1 MDTRKQP
8 NRFLAILLSLCMVL
22 AMLPAGSITAF
33 AAGEETVIS
42 SDTTWETQTIS
53 NDVRI
58 ESGATLTINGQI
70 IINDEVTITGG
81 GTIARGDEAAYFNI
95 GSGVSLTLD
104 GATVDGKNISSD
116 NSMFQVY
123 GTLDIKNSTV
133 QNCVKNISRGGAINV
148 DDGTLTIENTD
159 ITNCSATSYGG
170 AIYLRDNADA
180 TIKSGTF
187 SGNKTTTGSNY
198 GGGFIYNRSRLTIEG
213 GTFTNNSSG
222 GRGGAIYNAGTD
234 GTAAYILGGV
244 FSGNT
249 TNSSGYEGSGAV
261 YYSSENVAD
270 TILHISGSVRFGN
283 GGEGSGTD
291 GIYLDTGSTGTALR
305 KMQISS
311 ALQYPVHIY
320 VECTEDRVIAEGV
333 NDYKL
338 TAADMTKIQ
347 FHDVGS
353 SGTDW
358 YAWLDSTNNG
368 VYVSATKPIYVV
380 YDANGA
386 AGSVTDN
393 TAYSSGSQVTVQPAD
408 GLTYEGAAFTGWNT
422 EADGTGTTYQPEA
435 TFNITETTTLYAQW
449 AYNIWAGGV
458 QVTSANASDVL
469 GDADEGATVTY
480 DAETNTL
487 TLNGANI
494 TGTYGVPRGGNA
506 AILSYDDLNIVL
518 ADGSE
523 NKITLDETA
532 TPTGVIAVGESG
544 QGNDF
549 KNITVSGSGSL
560 DIDITTSGAAA
571 FGIAGSTVTIDGG
584 AEVGVT
590 VNGTSTN
597 EMVSYIGVMGYSS
610 VAIEDSNVTSTVSD
624 KEGTN
629 VAVMSTGAVTIN
641 NANVTAS
648 GYTGIMGMGGV
659 SVTGESTVKATGT
672 GYTIATWQDKYI
684 TCEDNLTAEGRADTQ
699 SGGLEAVT
707 TGISGGYNTFVLSS
721 NKETIAQYVEIKLAH
736 SHNVCGEATCTHDGH
751 TAVNYTALDNGEGS
765 LAEDVTDTSDPGY
778 GPILKAG
785 NYYLT
790 ADLTLSEPLVITSA
804 VHICLN
810 GNTLTFTDE
819 DYGFHLGGGKANPE
833 AQLTVCDCSA
843 EETGKIVTTADD
855 AQTIYNRSGDIFVYG
870 GTISGEYRAIFTA
883 NHRDAGNVYIYGG
896 KITTTG
902 YIGAI
907 YIFATDNVDRK
918 LIISGGEIGEIYTY
932 VPMEISGGTITD
944 EVHADGDITISG
956 GTVNGNIE
964 TADNVIMTDGTLNG
978 QLTIDSSLSV
988 KKSVKI
994 SGKAKIEAKSGNAIY
1009 SDGDI
1014 DLEVSGGTIS
1024 APNGYAVFLT
1034 TSQSKV
1040 YLSGSPLISGGS
1052 SDFRISPTESASDA
1066 VLVLGA
1072 KDGTGD
1078 TYTGGNLSISSCGA
1092 DNDRYVVQCVTGADM
1107 AAKFSLVG
1115 LSDYHLAY
1123 DGTNNALQIKRNPIT
1138 VTPPSNQEGYTVT
1151 TVNDEAMGI
1160 TTVEHGGSF
1169 SFKVTIKDGY
1179 YKTDGFV
1186 VKANNKEPSLN
1197 RGIYTISSITENQ
1210 TVTVEGVEKDTT
1222 APAAEIKLGTNTWN
1236 SFLNSITFGLFFKET
1251 QSVTITATDN
1261 ETGVAKTEYF
1271 VSDTVYADSA
1281 ALEVAASGEWTTYSN
1296 GFSIEPNSKNI
1307 IYAKVTDNADNVTYV
1322 SSNGVVL
1329 YTDAAQDTV
1338 SVSFTK
1344 TSTVDIT
1351 AGVKLNGNTIDEI
1364 YCDGT
1369 PLAAGTDYT
1378 ISGST
1383 ITFKTSWLNTLAA
1396 GDHTLTVHYNPMG
1409 EVYVGDDDNNAPS
1422 TTTIA
1427 LDVEKA
1433 AGSVTNLSDISKI
1446 YDGQSVS
1453 NVIYQASSTGDAKV
1467 EYKVRG
1473 DENSTYTTAKPSAV
1487 GEYTV
1492 RVTVAA
1498 DDDYN
1503 EASATADFSITY
1515 LDTPN
1520 PAYTLSGT
1528 EGQNGWYTSDVTI
1541 TPPEGYTVSSTLD
1554 GEYSE
1559 SLTVTESAKSTEIY
1573 LKNEQGQMTDAISV
1587 VEIKIDK
1594 DNPSITATGN
1604 TTDYLTDNTVEITAS
1619 DSTSGIAKVE
1629 VMKDNGSWAD
1639 ITNTY
1644 LTGYTV
1650 TENGTYTF
1658 RVTDN
1663 AGRTAEQTLEYDRI
1677 DSAKPVV
1684 TINAT
1689 HGGETYTSGAWTN
1702 KDITLTPTNET
1713 SNLGTTTYQYR
1724 VDGGIWQ
1731 DYTAPIVISA
1741 DTDADGVTYTFK
1753 ATSASDVV
1761 SDEAS
1766 IIVKLDKTA
1775 PGSVTVSHKTDSF
1788 KEFLNTI
1795 TFGLFFKDTQ
1805 TVTITAADTGSGV
1818 KEISYQ
1824 LGNGEL
1830 QTKTADESGKIT
1842 FNVEPQFVGN
1852 ISGVTVT
1859 DNAGNSTTATVYEYF
1874 AVDAQTPG
1882 VPTVNTGS
1890 YASGEWTDED
1900 VTITVSGVTADSGIA
1915 KYQYST
1921 DNGASWQDMTASETT
1936 EATTTTPPSVDE
1948 AQLII
1953 NASTTADG
1961 TTYLFRAVSNSGME
1975 GTASS
1980 DVVVKI
1986 DKTQP
1991 AIAVS
1996 GNTVDYLT
2004 SDTVTI
2010 TPQAGVS
2017 GITSITVSKDGGEA
2031 ENITGSYQSGYKV
2044 EENGTYTFAVT
2055 NGAGVTATDRIA
2067 YEKID
2072 TATPV
2077 VVIDSN
2083 GYTDGAWTNSDVT
2096 LEVSNSTEN
2105 LGETTFEYKVDNGQ
2119 WQTYT
2124 APIVISADTDADGVT
2139 YTFKATSASGV
2150 GSEEASITVKLDKI
2164 APNGDI
2170 TIEENSVKAVINTV
2184 TFGLFFN
2191 ENVDV
2196 AITGT
2201 DDLSGAASI
2210 RYYCSEAILTEA
2222 QVADLADEDWTEYTG
2237 TISVTAEDAEQF
2249 VYYVCITDNAGNTT
2263 CFASN
2268 GATFDLTDPVI
2279 SGVANAGEYYTT
2291 QTVQVTDDNLD
2302 TVTLNGEA
2310 VDSSFTLAGNVEADT
2325 VYTIVAEDK
2334 AGNMTTCQVTMKP
2347 TASLNDTVE
2356 GIAPENVSSFDKEAI
2371 EDYLD
2376 DLNTRLEDENLTN
2389 EEKEIIQDLIDDAQ
2403 DLLDKIDEME
2413 QAANTENIQQTE
2425 DITADNVKPEDKENL
2440 KAAKEDI
2447 EQALEDYADNYT
2459 EDEKAQLEEALQQIE
2474 DALDVIQRVED
2485 VKEVI
2490 GGLPE
2495 NVSPDDIEAAEQIN
2509 AAKEQYDALSE
2520 HGQSLISDE
2529 AIDKLNDLLAQ
2540 LGDYR
2545 IIEGDGSTWT
2555 KGSSEGLTFVTNGAY
2570 SKFTGVEID
2579 GVVISAENYMADS
2592 GSTKIVL
2599 TTNYLST
2606 LTADQHTIAVLYTD
2620 GEATGTFTIAEQPAD
2635 EGTDSPQT
2643 GDDSHI
2649 VLWIML
2655 TLISGGAVLTLS
2667 AKRRNKKA

>member
-8 NRFLAILLSLCMVL
+8 SRFLAILLCVCMVL
-22 AMLPAGSITAF
+22 TMLPAGSITAF

-42 SDTTWETQTIS
+42 SDTTWEAQAIS

-70 IINDEVTITGG
+70 IINDEVTISGG
-81 GTIARGDEAAYFNI
+81 GTIARGDGAAYFNI

-104 GATVDGKNISSD
+104 GVTVDGKNISSD

-170 AIYLRDNADA
+170 AIYLRDNAEA
-180 TIKSGTF
+180 IIKSGTF
-187 SGNKTTTGSNY
+187 SGNKTTTNSSY

-213 GTFTNNSSG
+213 GTFTNNFSG

-234 GTAAYILGGV
+234 DTATYILGGV

-249 TNSSGYEGSGAV
+249 SSYSTSSKDYTGSGAV
-261 YYSSENVAD
+261 YYSSENIAN

-283 GGEGSGTD
+283 GMANDGTD
-291 GIYLDTGSTGTALR
+291 GIYLDTDSTGSALR

-320 VECTEDRVIAEGV
+320 VACAENRVIAEGV
-333 NDYKL
+333 NDYSL

-358 YAWLDSTNNG
+358 YAWLDSTDNE

-422 EADGTGTTYQPEA
+422 EADGTGTTYQPGA

-449 AYNIWAGGV
+449 AYNIWVGGV
-458 QVTSANASDVL
+458 QVTEENASDVL

-494 TGTYGVPRGGNA
+494 TGTYGVPGGGNA

-518 ADGSE
+518 AEGSE
-523 NKITLDETA
+523 NKITLTDSD
-532 TPTGVIAVGESG
+532 TPTGVIAVGERG
-544 QGNDF
+544 QGTDF

-560 DIDITTSGAAA
+560 DIDINTGGAVA
-571 FGIAGSTVTIDGG
+571 FGIAGGSVTIENSAD
-584 AEVGVT
+584 VT
-590 VNGTSTN
+590 AAVNGISTN
-597 EMVSYIGVMGYSS
+597 EMVSYIGIMGYSS
-610 VAIEDSNVTSTVSD
+610 VAIKDSNVTATVSD

-659 SVTGESTVKATGT
+659 SVTDESTVKATGSAYAIVAQT
-672 GYTIATWQDKYI
+672 GNITLDDLLIAQGR
-684 TCEDNLTAEGRADTQ
+684 EDAQ
-699 SGGLEAVT
+699 SGTLSSVE
-707 TGISGGYNTFVLSS
+707 TGDITDGNTSNVFNTFVLPSDQS
-721 NKETIAQYVEIKLAH
+721 TVAKYVEIAPVSTLH
-736 SHNVCGEATCTHDGH
+736 YHNICGETDCTHEGH
-751 TAVNYTALDNGEGS
+751 TSAVYTALDSNISGQT
-765 LAEDVTDTSDPGY
+765 LAD
-778 GPILKAG
+778 G

-790 ADLTLSEPLVITSA
+790 EDITDVGTSILISGS
-804 VHICLN
+804 VNLCLN
-810 GNTLTFTDE
+810 GHTIS
-819 DYGFHLGGGKANPE
+819 GGAENGVIRVGENGV
-833 AQLTVCDCSA
+833 LTVCDCA
-843 EETGKIVTTADD
+843 EKGKITETGTDEHNPVFLHSGGALNLYGGTIESRITAVVIDED
-855 AQTIYNRSGDIFVYG
+855 PSVSGTNSTGGTVNVYG
-870 GTISGEYRAIFTA
+870 GTVKSTGNSSQAIKVNADMTNA
-883 NHRDAGNVYIYGG
+883 AVNIYGG
-896 KITTTG
+896 ELTSPNRG
-902 YIGAI
+902 VWAE
-907 YIFATDNVDRK
+907 
-918 LIISGGEIGEIYTY
+918 SGEIT
-932 VPMEISGGTITD
+932 ISDGTINGDVETVGNVTMTGGTI
-944 EVHADGDITISG
+944 
-956 GTVNGNIE
+956 
-964 TADNVIMTDGTLNG
+964 NG
-978 QLTIDSSLSV
+978 QLTLNGSIFEKRSV
-988 KKSVKI
+988 RI
-994 SGKAKIEAKSGNAIY
+994 SGSATIEATSGDAIY
-1009 SDGDI
+1009 SDGNI
-1014 DLEVSGGTIS
+1014 DLEISGGTIS

-1034 TSQSKV
+1034 RSQSKI
-1040 YLSGSPLISGGS
+1040 YLSGSPVISGGS
-1052 SDFRISPTESASDA
+1052 SDFRILPTASASDA
-1066 VLVLGA
+1066 VLVLSA
-1072 KDGTGD
+1072 KDGTCN
-1078 TYTGGNLSISSCGA
+1078 TYTGGELSISSCGTYN
-1092 DNDRYVVQCVTGADM
+1092 DNRYVAQRVTSTDM

-1115 LSDYHLAY
+1115 LPDYHLAY
-1123 DGTNNALQIKRNPIT
+1123 DETNDVLQIKKLTYTIT
-1138 VTPPSNQEGYTVT
+1138 LPSNQEGYAVT
-1151 TVNDEAMGI
+1151 AIGSTA
-1160 TTVEHGGSF
+1160 VEHGASYSF
-1169 SFKVTIKDGY
+1169 TVTIKDGY
-1179 YKTDGFV
+1179 YKTDGFA
-1186 VKANNKEPSLN
+1186 VKANNTELTSV
-1197 RGIYTISSITENQ
+1197 RGVYTIVNITANQ

-1222 APAAEIKLGTNTWN
+1222 APTAEIKLGTNTWN
-1236 SFLNSITFGLFFKET
+1236 SFLNNITFGLFFKET

-1281 ALEVAASGEWTTYSN
+1281 ALEVAANGEWTTYSN

-1383 ITFKTSWLNTLAA
+1383 ITFKASWLNTLAA

-1409 EVYVGDDDNNAPS
+1409 EVYVGDDNNNAPS

-1433 AGSVTNLSDISKI
+1433 AGSVEITNDISKI

-1503 EASATADFSITY
+1503 EASATADFAITY

-1541 TPPEGYTVSSTLD
+1541 TPPEGYTVSSTLG

-1559 SLTVTESAKSTEIY
+1559 SLTISTSTTNISIH

-1594 DNPSITATGN
+1594 DDPFITATGN
-1604 TTDYLTDNTVEITAS
+1604 TSDYQTSDTVEITVS
-1619 DSTSGIAKVE
+1619 DNTSGVAKVE
-1629 VMKDNGSWAD
+1629 VQKDNGEFTD
-1639 ITNTY
+1639 ITSSY
-1644 LTGYTV
+1644 ESGYSV
-1650 TENGTYTF
+1650 TENGAYTF

-1663 AGRTAEQTLEYDRI
+1663 AGRTAEQTLEYENI

-1702 KDITLTPTNET
+1702 KDITLMPTNET

-1724 VDGGIWQ
+1724 VDGGEWQ

-1766 IIVKLDKTA
+1766 IIVKQDKTA

-1805 TVTITAADTGSGV
+1805 TVAITAADAGSGV

-1890 YASGEWTDED
+1890 YASGEWADED

-2010 TPQAGVS
+2010 TPQVGVS
-2017 GITSITVSKDGGEA
+2017 GIASVTVSKDDGEA
-2031 ENITGSYQSGYKV
+2031 VDITESYQNGYEV
-2044 EENGTYTFAVT
+2044 TENSTYVFTVT
-2055 NGAGVTATDRIA
+2055 NGAGVTATGNIT
-2067 YEKID
+2067 YTNID

-2096 LEVSNSTEN
+2096 LEVSNSTAN
-2105 LGETTFEYKVDNGQ
+2105 LGDTKVEYKVDGGE

-2170 TIEENSVKAVINTV
+2170 TIEENSVKAFINTV

-2237 TISVTAEDAEQF
+2237 TISVTAEDEEKF
-2249 VYYVCITDNAGNTT
+2249 VYYVKVTDNAGNES

-2279 SGVANAGEYYTT
+2279 SGVANQGEYYTT

-2302 TVTLNGEA
+2302 TVTLNGSA
-2310 VDSSFTLAGNVEADT
+2310 ASSEITLSGNVDADT
-2325 VYTIVAEDK
+2325 EYIIIATDK
-2334 AGNMTTCQVTMKP
+2334 AGNTTTVTVTMKP

-2356 GIAPENVSSFDKEAI
+2356 GIAPENVSSSDKEAI

-2413 QAANTENIQQTE
+2413 QAANTENIQQAE

-2440 KAAKEDI
+2440 EAAKNDVEK
-2447 EQALEDYADNYT
+2447 ALEEYGDNYT
-2459 EDEKAQLEEALQQIE
+2459 EDEKAKLEETLEQIE
-2474 DALDVIQRVED
+2474 DALKVIQRVED
-2485 VKEVI
+2485 VEKVI

-2495 NVSPDDIEAAEQIN
+2495 SVSPDDIEAAEQIN

-2555 KGSSEGLTFVTNGAY
+2555 KESAEGLAFVANGAY
-2570 SKFTGVEID
+2570 SKFTGIEID
-2579 GVVISAENYMADS
+2579 GKAADADCYTAES
-2592 GSTKIVL
+2592 GSTVITLKPD
-2599 TTNYLST
+2599 YLNT
-2606 LTADQHTIAVLYTD
+2606 LTEGAHTITVLYTD

-2655 TLISGGAVLTLS
+2655 MLISGGAVLTLS
-2667 AKRRNKKA
+2667 VKRRNKKA

>member
-70 IINDEVTITGG
+70 IINDEVTIIGG

-104 GATVDGKNISSD
+104 GVTVDGKNISSD

-159 ITNCSATSYGG
+159 ITNCSATGYGG
-170 AIYLRDNADA
+170 AIYLRDNAEA

-187 SGNKTTTGSNY
+187 SGNETTTSNY
-198 GGGFIYNRSRLTIEG
+198 GGGFIYNRASTLIIEG
-213 GTFTNNSSG
+213 GNFLNNSSG
-222 GRGGAIYNAGTD
+222 GRGGAIYNAGTE
-234 GTAAYILGGV
+234 GTEAYILGGV

-249 TNSSGYEGSGAV
+249 SNSSGYEGSGAV

-320 VECTEDRVIAEGV
+320 VACAENRVIAEGV

-358 YAWLDSTNNG
+358 YAWLDSTDNE
-368 VYVSATKPIYVV
+368 VYVSETKPIYMV

-393 TAYSSGSQVTVQPAD
+393 TAYSSGSQVTVQPAA

-422 EADGTGTTYQPEA
+422 EADGTGTTYQPES

-458 QVTSANASDVL
+458 QVTSSNASDVL

-494 TGTYGVPRGGNA
+494 TGTYGVPGGGNA

-518 ADGSE
+518 AEGSE

-532 TPTGVIAVGESG
+532 TPAGVIAVGESG

-571 FGIAGSTVTIDGG
+571 FGIAGGSVTIENSAD
-584 AEVGVT
+584 VT
-590 VNGTSTN
+590 AAVNGISTN

-610 VAIEDSNVTSTVSD
+610 VAIKDSNVTATVSD

-659 SVTGESTVKATGT
+659 SVTDESTVTATGSAYAIASAQT
-672 GYTIATWQDKYI
+672 GNITLDGTLIARGR
-684 TCEDNLTAEGRADTQ
+684 EDAQ
-699 SGGLEAVT
+699 SGTPSSVE
-707 TGISGGYNTFVLSS
+707 TGDITDGNTSNVFNTFVLPSDQS
-721 NKETIAQYVEIKLAH
+721 TVAKYVEIAPVSTLH
-736 SHNVCGEATCTHDGH
+736 YHNICGETDCTHEGH
-751 TAVNYTALDNGEGS
+751 ESAVYTALDSNIS
-765 LAEDVTDTSDPGY
+765 DQTLAD
-778 GPILKAG
+778 G

-790 ADLTLSEPLVITSA
+790 EDITDVGTSILISGS
-804 VHICLN
+804 VNLCLN
-810 GNTLTFTDE
+810 GHTIS
-819 DYGFHLGGGKANPE
+819 GGAENGVIRVGENGV
-833 AQLTVCDCSA
+833 LTVCDCAGSGKIT
-843 EETGKIVTTADD
+843 ETGNDEHNPVFLHSGGALNLYGGTIESRITAVVIDED
-855 AQTIYNRSGDIFVYG
+855 PSAGGTNSTGGTVNVYG
-870 GTISGEYRAIFTA
+870 GTVKSTGSSSQAVKVNADMTNAAVNVYGGELTSPNRGIWAESGE
-883 NHRDAGNVYIYGG
+883 
-896 KITTTG
+896 
-902 YIGAI
+902 
-907 YIFATDNVDRK
+907 
-918 LIISGGEIGEIYTY
+918 
-932 VPMEISGGTITD
+932 
-944 EVHADGDITISG
+944 ITISG

-964 TADNVIMTDGTLNG
+964 TADNVTMTGGTLNG

-994 SGKAKIEAKSGNAIY
+994 SGSAKIEATSGNAIY
-1009 SDGDI
+1009 SAGDI
-1014 DLEVSGGTIS
+1014 DLEISGGTIS
-1024 APNGYAVFLT
+1024 APSGYAVFLT
-1034 TSQSKV
+1034 SSQSKV

-1052 SDFRISPTESASDA
+1052 SDFRISPTENASNA

-1072 KDGTGD
+1072 KDGTGSA
-1078 TYTGGNLSISSCGA
+1078 YTGGNLSISSCGV
-1092 DNDRYVVQCVTGADM
+1092 DNDRYVVQRVTGADM

-1151 TVNDEAMGI
+1151 TVNDVTMGI
-1160 TTVEHGGSF
+1160 ITVEHGGSF
-1169 SFKVTIKDGY
+1169 SFKVTIQDGY

-1186 VKANNKEPSLN
+1186 VKANDTEPSMN
-1197 RGIYTISSITENQ
+1197 RGIYTISNITENQ

-1271 VSDTVYADSA
+1271 VSDTVYADST
-1281 ALEVAASGEWTTYSN
+1281 ALEDAVNGGWLVYSN

-1369 PLAAGTDYT
+1369 PLAYGENYT
-1378 ISGST
+1378 VNSDT
-1383 ITFKTSWLNTLAA
+1383 ITFKAAWLDTLST
-1396 GDHTLTVHYNPMG
+1396 GEYTLTVHYNPMG
-1409 EVYVGDDDNNAPS
+1409 VEYVGDDGDGAPA
-1422 TTTIA
+1422 TTSIA
-1427 LDVEKA
+1427 LSVQKA

-1503 EASATADFSITY
+1503 EASATADFAITY

-1559 SLTVTESAKSTEIY
+1559 SLTISTSTTNISIH

-1594 DNPSITATGN
+1594 DDPFITATGN
-1604 TTDYLTDNTVEITAS
+1604 TSDYQTSDTVEITVS
-1619 DSTSGIAKVE
+1619 DNTSGVAKVE
-1629 VMKDNGSWAD
+1629 VQKDNGEFTD
-1639 ITNTY
+1639 ITSSY
-1644 LTGYTV
+1644 ESGYSV
-1650 TENGTYTF
+1650 TENSAYTF

-1724 VDGGIWQ
+1724 VDGGEWQ

-1852 ISGVTVT
+1852 ISGVIVT
-1859 DNAGNSTTATVYEYF
+1859 DNAGNSTSATVYEYF

-1921 DNGASWQDMTASETT
+1921 DNGASWQNMTASETT

-1996 GNTVDYLT
+1996 GNTVDYLQ

-2010 TPQAGVS
+2010 TPQVGVS
-2017 GITSITVSKDGGEA
+2017 GIASVTVSKDNGEA
-2031 ENITGSYQSGYKV
+2031 VDITESYQNGYEV
-2044 EENGTYTFAVT
+2044 TENSTYAFTVT
-2055 NGAGVTATDRIA
+2055 NGAGVTATGNIT
-2067 YEKID
+2067 YTNID
-2072 TATPV
+2072 TATPI

-2170 TIEENSVKAVINTV
+2170 TIEENSVKAFINTV

-2201 DDLSGAASI
+2201 DDLSDVASI

-2249 VYYVCITDNAGNTT
+2249 VYYVRITDNAGNTT

-2279 SGVANAGEYYTT
+2279 SGVANQGEYYTT

-2302 TVTLNGEA
+2302 TVTLNGSA
-2310 VDSSFTLAGNVEADT
+2310 ASSEITLSGNVDADT
-2325 VYTIVAEDK
+2325 EYIIIATDK
-2334 AGNMTTCQVTMKP
+2334 AGNTTTVTVTMKP

-2356 GIAPENVSSFDKEAI
+2356 GIAPENVSSSDKEAI

-2389 EEKEIIQDLIDDAQ
+2389 EEKEIIQNLIDDAQ

-2413 QAANTENIQQTE
+2413 QAANTENIQQAE

-2440 KAAKEDI
+2440 EAAKEDI
-2447 EQALEDYADNYT
+2447 EQALEDHAGNYT

-2485 VKEVI
+2485 VEEVV

-2555 KGSSEGLTFVTNGAY
+2555 KGSSEGLIFVANGAY

-2667 AKRRNKKA
+2667 VKRRNKKA

>member
-8 NRFLAILLSLCMVL
+8 NRFLAILLSLCML
-22 AMLPAGSITAF
+22 FTMLPAGSITAF

-42 SDTTWETQTIS
+42 SNTIWETQTIS
-53 NDVRI
+53 NNVRI

-81 GTIARGDEAAYFNI
+81 GTIARGDGAAYFNI

-104 GATVDGKNISSD
+104 GVTVDGKNISSE
-116 NSMFQVY
+116 NSMFDVSS
-123 GTLDIKNSTV
+123 GTLTLKNSTV
-133 QNCVKNISRGGAINV
+133 QNCTKDTTRGGAINMEG
-148 DDGTLTIENTD
+148 GTLTIENTD
-159 ITNCSATSYGG
+159 ITNCSATGYGG
-170 AIYLRDNADA
+170 AIYLRDNAEA
-180 TIKSGTF
+180 IIKSGTF
-187 SGNKTTTGSNY
+187 SGNKTTTGSDY

-249 TNSSGYEGSGAV
+249 SNSSGYEGSGAV

-283 GGEGSGTD
+283 GGEGNGTD

-368 VYVSATKPIYVV
+368 VYVSEIKPIYMV

-408 GLTYEGAAFTGWNT
+408 DLTYEGRTFTGWNT
-422 EADGTGTTYQPEA
+422 KADGTGTTYQPGA

-449 AYNIWAGGV
+449 AYNIWVGGV
-458 QVTSANASDVL
+458 QVTEQNASDVL
-469 GDADEGATVTY
+469 GDADEGATVSY
-480 DAETNTL
+480 DPETKTL
-487 TLNGANI
+487 TLDGANI
-494 TGTYGVPRGGNA
+494 TGTHSVPGGGNA

-571 FGIAGSTVTIDGG
+571 FGIAGGSVTIENSAD
-584 AEVGVT
+584 VT
-590 VNGTSTN
+590 AAVNGISTN

-610 VAIEDSNVTSTVSD
+610 VAIEDSNVTATVSD

-641 NANVTAS
+641 NADVTAG
-648 GYTGIMGMGGV
+648 GYTGVMGAAGV

-672 GYTIATWQDKYI
+672 YAAIASVGGTITLDDALIAQ
-684 TCEDNLTAEGRADTQ
+684 GRADAQ
-699 SGGLEAVT
+699 SGDLSAVE
-707 TGISGGYNTFVLSS
+707 TGTSDGYNTFVLSPNTS
-721 NKETIAQYVEIKLAH
+721 TVAQYVEIKLAH
-736 SHNVCGEATCTHDGH
+736 SHSICGETDCTHDGH
-751 TAVNYTALDNGEGS
+751 ESAVYTALDSNISGQT
-765 LAEDVTDTSDPGY
+765 LAD
-778 GPILKAG
+778 G

-790 ADLTLSEPLVITSA
+790 EDITDVGTSILISGS
-804 VHICLN
+804 VNLCLN
-810 GNTLTFTDE
+810 GHTIS
-819 DYGFHLGGGKANPE
+819 GGAENGVIRVGENGV
-833 AQLTVCDCSA
+833 LTVCDCA
-843 EETGKIVTTADD
+843 GKGKITETGTDEHNPVFLHSGGALNLYGGTIESRITAVVIDED
-855 AQTIYNRSGDIFVYG
+855 PSAGGADSTGGTVNVYG
-870 GTISGEYRAIFTA
+870 GTVKSTGSSSQAVKVNADMTNAAVNVYGGELTSPNRGIWAESGE
-883 NHRDAGNVYIYGG
+883 
-896 KITTTG
+896 
-902 YIGAI
+902 
-907 YIFATDNVDRK
+907 
-918 LIISGGEIGEIYTY
+918 
-932 VPMEISGGTITD
+932 
-944 EVHADGDITISG
+944 ITISG

-964 TADNVIMTDGTLNG
+964 TADNVTMTGGTLNG

-994 SGKAKIEAKSGNAIY
+994 SGSAKIEATSGNAIY
-1009 SDGDI
+1009 SAGDI
-1014 DLEVSGGTIS
+1014 DLEISGGTIS
-1024 APNGYAVFLT
+1024 APSGYAVFLT
-1034 TSQSKV
+1034 SSQSKV
-1040 YLSGSPLISGGS
+1040 YLSGSPLISGGGS
-1052 SDFRISPTESASDA
+1052 ADIAILPTEDVKDA
-1066 VLVLGA
+1066 VLVLRA
-1072 KDGTGD
+1072 KGDGTGSA
-1078 TYTGGNLSISSCGA
+1078 YTGGELSITTHGSSIE
-1092 DNDRYVVQCVTGADM
+1092 NRYVAQKVTSEETAN
-1107 AAKFSLVG
+1107 KFSLVG
-1115 LSDYHLAY
+1115 FYGYYLAY
-1123 DGTNNALQIKRNPIT
+1123 DETNDALQIKKRT
-1138 VTPPSNQEGYTVT
+1138 YTVT
-1151 TVNDEAMGI
+1151 LPSGQDGYSVTAQS
-1160 TTVEHGGSF
+1160 GSTSPADHSGSY
-1169 SFKVTIKDGY
+1169 SFTVTIADGY
-1179 YKTDGFV
+1179 YKTDDFA
-1186 VKANNKEPSLN
+1186 VKANNIGLTPDDS
-1197 RGIYTISSITENQ
+1197 GVYTITNITENQ

-1251 QSVTITATDN
+1251 QSVTIAATDN

-1281 ALEVAASGEWTTYSN
+1281 ALEDAASGEWTTYSN

-1329 YTDAAQDTV
+1329 YTDAAQDTAN
-1338 SVSFTK
+1338 VSFTK
-1344 TSTVDIT
+1344 TSTADIT

-1383 ITFKTSWLNTLAA
+1383 ITFKASWLNTLAA

-1409 EVYVGDDDNNAPS
+1409 VEYVGDDNNNAPS

-1433 AGSVTNLSDISKI
+1433 AGSVEITNDISKI

-1492 RVTVAA
+1492 HVTVAA

-1503 EASATADFSITY
+1503 EASATADFAITY

-1559 SLTVTESAKSTEIY
+1559 SLTISTSTTNISIH
-1573 LKNEQGQMTDAISV
+1573 LKNEQGQMTNAISV

-1594 DNPSITATGN
+1594 DDPFITATGN
-1604 TTDYLTDNTVEITAS
+1604 TSDYQTSDTVEITVS
-1619 DSTSGIAKVE
+1619 DNTSGVAKVE
-1629 VMKDNGSWAD
+1629 VQKDNGEFID
-1639 ITNTY
+1639 ITSSY
-1644 LTGYTV
+1644 ESGYSV
-1650 TENGTYTF
+1650 TENSAYTF

-1702 KDITLTPTNET
+1702 KDITLTPTNKT

-1724 VDGGIWQ
+1724 VDGGEWQ

-1766 IIVKLDKTA
+1766 IIVKQDKTA

-1805 TVTITAADTGSGV
+1805 TVTITATDMGSGV

-1830 QTKTADESGKIT
+1830 QTETADESGKIT

-1921 DNGASWQDMTASETT
+1921 DNGASWQNMTASETT

-2010 TPQAGVS
+2010 TPQVGVS
-2017 GITSITVSKDGGEA
+2017 GIASVTVSKDNGEA
-2031 ENITGSYQSGYKV
+2031 VDITESYQNGYEV
-2044 EENGTYTFAVT
+2044 TENSTYAFTVT
-2055 NGAGVTATDRIA
+2055 NGAGVTATGNIT
-2067 YEKID
+2067 YTNID

-2077 VVIDSN
+2077 VVIDSD
-2083 GYTDGAWTNSDVT
+2083 GYTDDTWTNSDVT
-2096 LEVSNSTEN
+2096 LKVSNSTEN

-2170 TIEENSVKAVINTV
+2170 TIEENSVKAFINTV

-2201 DDLSGAASI
+2201 DDLSGTASI

-2249 VYYVCITDNAGNTT
+2249 VYYVRITDNAGNTT

-2302 TVTLNGEA
+2302 TVTLNGSA
-2310 VDSSFTLAGNVEADT
+2310 ASSEITLSGNVDADT
-2325 VYTIVAEDK
+2325 EYIIIATDK
-2334 AGNMTTCQVTMKP
+2334 AGNTTTVTVTMKP

-2356 GIAPENVSSFDKEAI
+2356 GIAPENVSSSDKEAI

-2440 KAAKEDI
+2440 EAAKEDI

-2485 VKEVI
+2485 VEEVV

-2555 KGSSEGLTFVTNGAY
+2555 KGSSEGLTFVANGAY

-2606 LTADQHTIAVLYTD
+2606 ITADQHTIAVLYTD

-2667 AKRRNKKA
+2667 VKRRNKKA